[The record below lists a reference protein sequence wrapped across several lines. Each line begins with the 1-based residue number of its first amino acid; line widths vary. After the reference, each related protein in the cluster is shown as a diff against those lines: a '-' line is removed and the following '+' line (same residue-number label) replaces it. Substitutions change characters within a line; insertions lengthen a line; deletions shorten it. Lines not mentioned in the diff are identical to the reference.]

1 MARYTQ
7 RLIMSTFEQMLAEM
21 PFDKITVSALVKRC
35 DISPNTFYYHYQDI
49 YALLNAFLESRF
61 GQYTQC
67 DYLAEKGWRTAT
79 KEMLADCKRSEKLI
93 YHIYNSLSRDVLER
107 YVFTITDD
115 VFYRQVKRAAA
126 EQHSAATD
134 ARLHE
139 IAGICRYA
147 FLGFFLKF
155 LWNRM
160 DDDIDKSVDS
170 LGELFAGFVENV
182 VKTHRKDT
190 AGLNL

>member
-7 RLIMSTFEQMLAEM
+7 RLIMSTFEQMLTEM
-21 PFDKITVSALVKRC
+21 PFDKITVSSLVKRC

-61 GQYTQC
+61 GKYTEGE
-67 DYLAEKGWRTAT
+67 YLAEKGWRAAT
-79 KEMLADCKRSEKLI
+79 KALLADCKRSEKLI

-126 EQHSAATD
+126 EQHSAATEE
-134 ARLHE
+134 RLHE
-139 IAGICRYA
+139 IASMCRYA

-170 LGELFAGFVENV
+170 LGELFKGFVEIAV
-182 VKTHRKDT
+182 RSSAK
-190 AGLNL
+190 

>member
-7 RLIMSTFEQMLAEM
+7 RLIMSTFEQMLTEM
-21 PFDKITVSALVKRC
+21 PFDKITVSSLVKRC

-67 DYLAEKGWRTAT
+67 DYLAEKGWR
-79 KEMLADCKRSEKLI
+79 
-93 YHIYNSLSRDVLER
+93 
-107 YVFTITDD
+107 
-115 VFYRQVKRAAA
+115 
-126 EQHSAATD
+126 AATD

-160 DDDIDKSVDS
+160 DDNIDKSVDS
-170 LGELFAGFVENV
+170 LGELLAGFVENAV
-182 VKTHRKDT
+182 
-190 AGLNL
+190 GLPAK

>member
-1 MARYTQ
+1 MARYTK
-7 RLIMSTFEQMLAEM
+7 RIIMSTFEQMLTEM
-21 PFDKITVSALVKRC
+21 PFDKITVSSLVKRC

-49 YALLNAFLESRF
+49 YALLNAYLEYRF
-61 GQYTQC
+61 GGYVKEE
-67 DYLAEKGWRTAT
+67 YIAAEGWRAAT
-79 KEMLADCKRSEKLI
+79 KALLADCKRSEKLI
-93 YHIYNSLSRDVLER
+93 YHLYNSLSRDVLER

-139 IAGICRYA
+139 IASICRYA

-170 LGELFAGFVENV
+170 LGELFNGFVENA
-182 VKTHRKDT
+182 VKNTP
-190 AGLNL
+190 

>member
-115 VFYRQVKRAAA
+115 VFLPPGKARRRGAAQRRHGCAAA
-126 EQHSAATD
+126 RNSGHMPLCVPRFLSQVPLEQDGRRHRQKRGF
-134 ARLHE
+134 ARG
-139 IAGICRYA
+139 AVCR
-147 FLGFFLKF
+147 LC
-155 LWNRM
+155 
-160 DDDIDKSVDS
+160 
-170 LGELFAGFVENV
+170 
-182 VKTHRKDT
+182 
-190 AGLNL
+190 